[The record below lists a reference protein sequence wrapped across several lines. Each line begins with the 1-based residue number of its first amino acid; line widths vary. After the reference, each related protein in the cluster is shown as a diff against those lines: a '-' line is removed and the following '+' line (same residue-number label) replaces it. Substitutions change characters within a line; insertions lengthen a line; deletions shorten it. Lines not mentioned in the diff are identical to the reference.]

1 MSSEYF
7 SLGKDF
13 LCLRNAATSPSPS
26 GRRIV
31 LHLEPF
37 DPNRPKRRVKATQLL
52 LEASQTEGLVGLLQD
67 ALRQTRSPR
76 LPPDTN

>member
-7 SLGKDF
+7 PVRRDF
-13 LCLRNAATSPSPS
+13 LCLRDAATAPSPS

-37 DPNRPKRRVKATQLL
+37 DPNRPRRRVKATQLL
-52 LEASQTEGLVGLLQD
+52 LEASQAEGLVDLLQD
-67 ALRQTRSPR
+67 ALQQVRNPR
-76 LPPDTN
+76 LPPDAN